1 MIYGGFSCSSSGIAA
16 LPEKK
21 MAVLFCD
28 TDCELWYTT
37 ARELGIKVI
46 PMPYTVDGEEKL
58 YDLGENTDFKA
69 FYDKMRA
76 GASVSTAGLNPETYI
91 EIFEPYFKAG
101 EDILYIA
108 FSSKMSNTFSYLE
121 LAIKELKA
129 KYPDVKYRRYD
140 TLNICMG
147 AGLMV
152 YMAAKY
158 FNAHG
163 GDIDATCAYLDTL
176 VQNVA
181 VLFAVDD
188 LKYLARGGRLSPAKA
203 AIGNVLQLKP
213 VLCVNKEGEIDVRT
227 KQKGSKK
234 AMSYILSVFESNYRA
249 IDGAPVVVVG
259 ADNDAAVE
267 ELKSRAQAI
276 APHAEFITQ
285 PVGPVIGAHCGPGT
299 YGIIFTSASR

>member
-1 MIYGGFSCSSSGIAA
+1 
-16 LPEKK
+16 

-176 VQNVA
+176 VQNVS
-181 VLFAVDD
+181 VLFVVDD

-213 VLCVNKEGEIDVRT
+213 VLYVNREGEIDVLT
-227 KQKGSKK
+227 KQKGAKK
-234 AMSYILSVFESNYRA
+234 AMSYIVSSFEQKYRPKE
-249 IDGAPVVVVG
+249 GAPVVLVG
-259 ADNDAAVE
+259 ADCDEAVA
-267 ELKSRAQAI
+267 ELKSRVEPLVQG
-276 APHAEFITQ
+276 AEIFVQ

-299 YGIIFTSASR
+299 YGIIFTSESR